1 MIRKISWIV
10 KASLDKYLHTYLCM
24 YVCMYVPT
32 WLVLEISSNAK
43 PLTRLKEHMESRT
56 ISIAKI
62 VNLYPLLEVN
72 ANLMLALTPSRIW

>member
-1 MIRKISWIV
+1 
-10 KASLDKYLHTYLCM
+10 M

-72 ANLMLALTPSRIW
+72 ANLMLALTPSRRYLVVHPGQLVRELGQCVR